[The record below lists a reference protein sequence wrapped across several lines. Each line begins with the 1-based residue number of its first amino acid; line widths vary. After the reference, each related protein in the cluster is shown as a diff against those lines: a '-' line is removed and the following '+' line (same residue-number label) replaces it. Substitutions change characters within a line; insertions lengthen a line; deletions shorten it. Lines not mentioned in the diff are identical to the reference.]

1 VKNVFWIALMLGT
14 LPCFGG
20 NGSHPVVPIALYTHF
35 DQVAPSVIIDAM
47 HAEIDAIMGP
57 LGIKFEW
64 RSLDGVRGTELSTE
78 LAVLTFKGHCDLS
91 GINPRKVAD
100 IGALGFTHMSDGE
113 ILPFSQ
119 IECDRVRLFVQ
130 RDLVTM
136 RSPQREET
144 FGRALGRVVAHEL
157 YHIFANTTRHGDCG
171 VGKAAYSVRELLND
185 DFQFEGKES
194 LALQGSK
201 ARSAVK
207 NANGPPTL

>member
-1 VKNVFWIALMLGT
+1 M
-14 LPCFGG
+14 
-20 NGSHPVVPIALYTHF
+20 
-35 DQVAPSVIIDAM
+35 IIDAM
-47 HAEIDAIMGP
+47 QTEIEAIMGP
-57 LGIKFEW
+57 IGFRFEW

-91 GINPRKVAD
+91 GINPRKVGD
-100 IGALGFTHMSDGE
+100 IGALGFTHMSGGE

-136 RSPQREET
+136 RSPQRDQT

-157 YHIFANTTRHGDCG
+157 YHVFANTTRHGDCG
-171 VGKAAYSVRELLND
+171 VGKAAYSVRELLDD
-185 DFQFEGKES
+185 DFQFEDSES

-201 ARSAVK
+201 AHSAVK
-207 NANGPPTL
+207 NASGPPTF

>member
-1 VKNVFWIALMLGT
+1 MKHVIWIALMLGA

-20 NGSHPVVPIALYTHF
+20 NGSNPVVPIALYTHF
-35 DQVAPSVIIDAM
+35 DQEVPPVVIDAM
-47 HAEIDAIMGP
+47 HAEIDMIMAP
-57 LGIKFEW
+57 MGINFEW
-64 RSLDGVRGTELSTE
+64 RSLDGVRGTEISTE
-78 LAVLTFKGHCDLS
+78 LAVLTFKGHCDLA
-91 GINPRKVAD
+91 GINPRRVGD

-130 RDLVTM
+130 RELVTV
-136 RSPQREET
+136 RSPERDEI

-171 VGKAAYSVRELLND
+171 VGKAAYSVRELLAD

-194 LALQGSK
+194 MALRGSK
-201 ARSAVK
+201 AHSAVK
-207 NANGPPTL
+207 NASGPPTF